1 MGIFLCPNGV
11 WAHRCT
17 SSNRKL
23 SICAFHQMQILPPEE
38 RNRTINK
45 YGTLINNVCAEVFR
59 EVYWCLQPILKLIF
73 FFAVVGLELRASTL
87 TQSANPFLWRVFWD
101 RVSWNY
107 LPGWLWTSI
116 ILISASWVARMT
128 GMSHRCLTA
137 FLILKS
143 YSPYPFCRDFLQGGR
158 AGRQLS
164 VRLSTGAN
172 LTLQVDIKETPG
184 AEFCRG
190 VAPVRR
196 GTVHC
201 PGHLPLTWC
210 LQGLLHTCSP
220 QFLPCGQ

>member
-1 MGIFLCPNGV
+1 MWKGAWGPSGVMGIFLCPNGV

-143 YSPYPFCRDFLQGGR
+143 YSPYPFCREVELADSYQWDYPLEPTSPCRWTSRKPQE
-158 AGRQLS
+158 LS
-164 VRLSTGAN
+164 S
-172 LTLQVDIKETPG
+172 
-184 AEFCRG
+184 AEG
-190 VAPVRR
+190 
-196 GTVHC
+196 
-201 PGHLPLTWC
+201 
-210 LQGLLHTCSP
+210 
-220 QFLPCGQ
+220 